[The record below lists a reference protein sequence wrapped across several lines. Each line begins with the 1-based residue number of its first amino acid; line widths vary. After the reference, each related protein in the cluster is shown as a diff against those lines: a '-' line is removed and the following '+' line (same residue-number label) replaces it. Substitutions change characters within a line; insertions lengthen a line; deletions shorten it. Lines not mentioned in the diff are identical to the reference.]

1 MDNRIFNVNGEGEQ
15 MLLDTL
21 KLVFTQEGDNTTCK
35 AWKQTDEHGLLLLWW
50 HEDRDKTNPFPAPMT
65 AEQCLPFVTAWLK
78 SDAAKKVKLD
88 GWDASTDHVGSN
100 GAGWRVY
107 CEDWGHVAGR
117 SDAICAIKPVV
128 LWFGK

>member
-1 MDNRIFNVNGEGEQ
+1 MDNRIFNVNGAGEQ

-78 SDAAKKVKLD
+78 SDAAKKVKL
-88 GWDASTDHVGSN
+88 GGTRQPITMAAMAR
-100 GAGWRVY
+100 AGV
-107 CEDWGHVAGR
+107 CIVKIGGT
-117 SDAICAIKPVV
+117 
-128 LWFGK
+128 